1 LQHATSGCCPTVS
14 SSKSKLSSG
23 HLLQKL
29 PRAPEYWVAFSGG
42 VDSHVLLQLLAEA
55 RRQLPGPL
63 AAVHVNHQIQQ
74 QSGDWEIHC
83 RSACDELQV
92 PFHLLRVQG
101 RARAGE
107 SPEAAART
115 ARYRALAEWLPTH
128 AVLTTA
134 QHLDD
139 QAETLLLQLLRGAGP
154 RGLAAM
160 PENSALGRG
169 RLLRPLLET
178 SRKAIVSYAR
188 EHRLRWIED
197 PSNTDTRY
205 DRNLL
210 RQRIIPELQQH
221 WPGLSKVL
229 ARAASHQADQLEL
242 AQALAVLDYPACC
255 RSDSSRLSV
264 SALHCL
270 SPARQ
275 RNLLRYWLERAGLP
289 LPSRVLLERIR
300 AEMLAGR
307 QDASPLV
314 HWPGAEVRRF
324 RDGLYCMTPLP
335 SHDPTRRYR
344 WDFRAPLS
352 LDHAGGT
359 LSATAVTGGGLR
371 IDDRD
376 GTMDIRFRRGGET
389 LQPAGRRHRHRLK
402 KLFQEWGVPDWE
414 RDRVPLVY
422 SNGAL
427 IAVAGFCI
435 CAGCLAAAEQTG
447 LDLRWSRMP
456 ET

>member
-1 LQHATSGCCPTVS
+1 MN
-14 SSKSKLSSG
+14 SSKSKLTTG
-23 HLLQKL
+23 HLLKKL
-29 PRAPEYWVAFSGG
+29 PRAPQYWVAFSGG

-55 RRQLPGPL
+55 RRQLPGSL

-83 RSACDELQV
+83 RSVCEELRV
-92 PFHLLRVQG
+92 PLHLLRVQG
-101 RARAGE
+101 KARAGE

-115 ARYRALAEWLPTH
+115 ARYRALADWLPTD

-134 QHLDD
+134 QHRDD
-139 QAETLLLQLLRGAGP
+139 QAETLLLQLFRGAGP

-160 PENSALGRG
+160 PENSVLGRG
-169 RLLRPLLET
+169 RLLRPFLET
-178 SRKAIVSYAR
+178 SRQAIVSYAR
-188 EHRLRWIED
+188 AHRLRWIED

-210 RQRIIPELQQH
+210 RQRIMPELQQH

-229 ARAASHQADQLEL
+229 ARAAGHQADQVEL
-242 AQALAVLDYPACC
+242 AQALAALDYPACR
-255 RSDSSRLSV
+255 RSEPACLSV
-264 SALHCL
+264 SALRGL
-270 SPARQ
+270 PPARQ
-275 RNLLRYWLERAGLP
+275 RNLLRYWLEQAGLP

-300 AEMLAGR
+300 AEMLSGR
-307 QDASPLV
+307 QDTSPLV

-324 RDGLYCMTPLP
+324 RDGLYSMTPLP
-335 SHDPTRRYR
+335 PHDPASCYR
-344 WDFRAPLS
+344 WNFHAPLS
-352 LDHAGGT
+352 LDQAGGI

-371 IDDRD
+371 VAGRA
-376 GTMDIRFRRGGET
+376 GAMDIRFRQGGET
-389 LQPAGRRHRHRLK
+389 LQPAGRRHHHRLK

-427 IAVAGFCI
+427 IAVVGFCV
-435 CAGCLAAAEQTG
+435 CEGYQASAEQTG
-447 LDLRWSRMP
+447 LDLQWSRMP
-456 ET
+456 GF

>member
-1 LQHATSGCCPTVS
+1 VN
-14 SSKSKLSSG
+14 SSKSKLSTG
-23 HLLQKL
+23 HLLKKL
-29 PRAPEYWVAFSGG
+29 PHASQYWVAFSGG
-42 VDSHVLLQLLAEA
+42 VDSHVLLQLLADA
-55 RRQLPGPL
+55 RRQLPGSL

-83 RSACDELQV
+83 RSVCEELHV

-115 ARYRALAEWLPTH
+115 ARYRALADWLPTD

-160 PENSALGRG
+160 PENSALGCG
-169 RLLRPLLET
+169 RLLRPLLEI

-210 RQRIIPELQQH
+210 RQRIMPELQQH

-229 ARAASHQADQLEL
+229 ARAASHQADQVEL

-255 RSDSSRLSV
+255 GSDSACLSV
-264 SALHCL
+264 SDVQRL

-324 RDGLYCMTPLP
+324 RDRLYSMTPLP
-335 SHDPTRRYR
+335 SHDPARRYR
-344 WDFRAPLS
+344 WNFREPLS
-352 LDHAGGT
+352 LDHAGGI
-359 LSATAVTGGGLR
+359 LSATAVTGRGLR
-371 IDDRD
+371 IDDSA
-376 GTMDIRFRRGGET
+376 GTMEIGFRQGGET
-389 LQPAGRRHRHRLK
+389 LQPVGRRHRHRLK

-422 SNGAL
+422 SNGVL
-427 IAVAGFCI
+427 IAVAGLCVCKGFQSTS
-435 CAGCLAAAEQTG
+435 EQAG

-456 ET
+456 DEFYR